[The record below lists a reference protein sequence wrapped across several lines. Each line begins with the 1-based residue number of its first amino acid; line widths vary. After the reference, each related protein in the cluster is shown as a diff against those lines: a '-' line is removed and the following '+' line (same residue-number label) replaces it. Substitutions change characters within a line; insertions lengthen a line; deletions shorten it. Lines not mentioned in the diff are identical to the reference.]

1 MTLTDPRLAHG
12 SLPVLMWT
20 ASPDGTCDYLN
31 ERWSEFTGLPVASLL
46 AWAWLDRVHPDDRER
61 LVAEYRDAVTARGR
75 VRLEFRLLHRDGEYR
90 WVLGTGEPCYAT
102 SGGQFLGY
110 SGCTTDVTDRR
121 ALEQRLE
128 ELGRTAEIAQLAG
141 GIAHDFNNVLTGI
154 LGHVALLQDESS
166 LAPAA
171 REDLAQIRQ
180 AVDRAAAL
188 SRQLL
193 TFSRRPHLAP
203 RSLDLNQLI
212 SGLLSAIRQV
222 VGTAVEVGY
231 DLENGLEPVLADSGQ
246 LEKIL
251 IQLGAHGRAAMP
263 GGGKFHLRTGRAQVD
278 DTLAASRPGLR
289 PGSYVTLEVSH
300 TGPGLGSEALARV
313 FDPPAGS
320 APGGQEVDLSS
331 VAGMARQSGGHVF
344 VESTPDAGTTF
355 TLYIP
360 RLHGAVEGPA
370 VPEVA
375 PPEGSETIL
384 LVEDDPQVREVGR
397 RALERAGYIVLA
409 AGDTEAAIAAA
420 DRHAG
425 HIHLLVTD
433 VVLPGVSGRELA
445 ARLAIHR
452 PAIKVLYVS
461 GTSVSGTSDGAI
473 ARHRMLEPGIEFLE
487 KPFSLDR
494 LLRKVRQVLGADL
507 SAEDAT
513 PWTQRSLV

>member
-1 MTLTDPRLAHG
+1 MTLTDPRLAYG
-12 SLPVLMWT
+12 SLPVLIWT
-20 ASPDGTCDYLN
+20 AGADGTCDYLN
-31 ERWSEFTGLPVASLL
+31 ERWSEFTGLPVADLL

-61 LVAEYRDAVTARGR
+61 LVAEYRSAVTARAP
-75 VRLEFRLLHRDGEYR
+75 VRLEFRMLHRDGEYR
-90 WVLGTGEPCYAT
+90 WCLGTGEPCHAT
-102 SGGQFLGY
+102 SGQFLGY

-121 ALEQRLE
+121 ALEQRLA
-128 ELGRTAEIAQLAG
+128 ELARTADIAQLAG
-141 GIAHDFNNVLTGI
+141 GIAHDFNNLLTGI

-166 LAPAA
+166 LAPEA
-171 REDLAQIRQ
+171 REDLVQIRR

-193 TFSRRPHLAP
+193 AFSRRPHLAP

-222 VGTAVEVGY
+222 VGTAVEVSY
-231 DLENGLEPVLADSGQ
+231 DLEAGLEPVLADPSR
-246 LEKIL
+246 LEQVL
-251 IQLGAHGRAAMP
+251 IQLGAHGRASMP
-263 GGGKFHLRTGRAQVD
+263 EGGKFHLRTGRAQVD
-278 DTLAASRPGLR
+278 DSLAASRPGLR

-300 TGPGLGSEALARV
+300 TGPALGSEALARV
-313 FDPPAGS
+313 FDPPAGG
-320 APGGQEVDLSS
+320 APGGQDVDLSS
-331 VAGMARQSGGHVF
+331 VAGIARQSGGHVL
-344 VESTPDAGTTF
+344 VESVPGAGTTF

-360 RLHGAVEGPA
+360 RLHGAAESPVVSETVLPDG
-370 VPEVA
+370 
-375 PPEGSETIL
+375 GETIL

-409 AGDTEAAIAAA
+409 VGDTEAAIAAA

-433 VVLPGVSGRELA
+433 VVLPRVSGRELA

-452 PAIKVLYVS
+452 PAIKVLY
-461 GTSVSGTSDGAI
+461 VSGTSDGAI

-513 PWTQRSLV
+513 PWNQRSLV

>member
-1 MTLTDPRLAHG
+1 MTLTDPRLAYG
-12 SLPVLMWT
+12 SLPVLIWT
-20 ASPDGTCDYLN
+20 AGPDGTCDYLN
-31 ERWSEFTGLPVASLL
+31 ERWTEFTGVPVADLL
-46 AWAWLDRVHPDDRER
+46 AWGWLDRVHPDDRER
-61 LVAEYRDAVTARGR
+61 VVSEYSGAVAARGP
-75 VRLEFRLLHRDGEYR
+75 VRLEFRMLHQSGEYR
-90 WVLGTGEPCYAT
+90 WFLGTGEPCYGT
-102 SGGQFLGY
+102 GGRFLGY

-121 ALEQRLE
+121 ALEQRLA

-141 GIAHDFNNVLTGI
+141 GIAHDFNNILTGI

-166 LAPAA
+166 LAPEA
-171 REDLAQIRQ
+171 REDLVQIRR

-193 TFSRRPHLAP
+193 AFSRRPHLAP
-203 RSLDLNQLI
+203 RSLDLNQVI
-212 SGLLSAIRQV
+212 SGSLSAIRQV
-222 VGTAVEVGY
+222 VGAAVEVGY
-231 DLENGLEPVLADSGQ
+231 EPETGLEPVLADSGQ
-246 LEKIL
+246 LEQIL
-251 IQLGAHGRAAMP
+251 IQLGAHGRASMP
-263 GGGKFHLRTGRAQVD
+263 EGGKLHLRTGRAQVD
-278 DTLAASRPGLR
+278 DALAASRPGLR
-289 PGSYVTLEVSH
+289 PGSYITLAVSH
-300 TGPGLGSEALARV
+300 TGAGLDSEALARV
-313 FDPPAGS
+313 FDPPAAG
-320 APGGQEVDLSS
+320 APGGPEVDLSS
-331 VAGMARQSGGHVF
+331 VAGMARQSGGHVL
-344 VESTPDAGTTF
+344 VESAPGAGTTF

-360 RLHGAVEGPA
+360 RLEGVTESPG
-370 VPEVA
+370 VA
-375 PPEGSETIL
+375 ETAPLEGSETIL
-384 LVEDDPQVREVGR
+384 LVEGDPQVRDLGR

-409 AGDTEAAIAAA
+409 VGDTEAAIAAA

-461 GTSVSGTSDGAI
+461 GTSEGAI

-513 PWTQRSLV
+513 QWTQRSLA

>member
-1 MTLTDPRLAHG
+1 MTLTDPRLAYG
-12 SLPVLMWT
+12 SLPVLIWT
-20 ASPDGTCDYLN
+20 AGADGTCDYLN
-31 ERWSEFTGLPVASLL
+31 ERWSEFTGLPVADLL
-46 AWAWLDRVHPDDRER
+46 GWGWLERVHPDDRER
-61 LVAEYRDAVTARGR
+61 LAAEYRGAVAARGP
-75 VRLEFRLLHRDGEYR
+75 VRLEFRMLHQGGEYR
-90 WVLGTGEPCYAT
+90 WFLGTGEPCYAA
-102 SGGQFLGY
+102 SGQFLGY

-121 ALEQRLE
+121 ALEQRLA

-141 GIAHDFNNVLTGI
+141 SIAHDFNNLLTGI

-166 LAPAA
+166 LAPEA
-171 REDLAQIRQ
+171 REDLVQIRR

-193 TFSRRPHLAP
+193 AFSRRPHLAP
-203 RSLDLNQLI
+203 RSLELNQLI

-222 VGTAVEVGY
+222 VGAAVEVDY
-231 DLENGLEPVLADSGQ
+231 ELEEGLEPVLADPGQ
-246 LEKIL
+246 LEQIL
-251 IQLGAHGRAAMP
+251 IQLGAHGRASMP
-263 GGGKFHLRTGRAQVD
+263 EGGKFHLRTGRAQVD
-278 DTLAASRPGLR
+278 DALAASRPGLR

-313 FDPPAGS
+313 FDPPAGG
-320 APGGQEVDLSS
+320 APGGQDVDLSS
-331 VAGMARQSGGHVF
+331 VAGIARQSGGHVL
-344 VESTPDAGTTF
+344 VESVPGGGTTF
-355 TLYIP
+355 TLYLP
-360 RLHGAVEGPA
+360 RLHGAAESP
-370 VPEVA
+370 VA
-375 PPEGSETIL
+375 PEPALPDGSETIL

-409 AGDTEAAIAAA
+409 VGDTEAAIAAA

-433 VVLPGVSGRELA
+433 VVLPRVSGRELA

-452 PAIKVLYVS
+452 PAIKVLY
-461 GTSVSGTSDGAI
+461 VSGTSDGAI

-513 PWTQRSLV
+513 PWNQRSLV

>member
-1 MTLTDPRLAHG
+1 MTSTDPRLAHG
-12 SLPVLMWT
+12 SLPVLIWT
-20 ASPDGTCDYLN
+20 AGVEGTCDYLN
-31 ERWSEFTGLPVASLL
+31 ERWSAFTGLSVADLL
-46 AWAWLDRVHPDDRER
+46 GWAWLERVHPDDRER
-61 LVAEYRDAVTARGR
+61 LLAEYRGALTARGP
-75 VRLEFRLLHRDGEYR
+75 VRLEFRMLHRDGAYH
-90 WVLGTGEPCYAT
+90 WFLGTGEPCYAA
-102 SGGQFLGY
+102 SGQFLGY

-121 ALEQRLE
+121 ALEQRLA
-128 ELGRTAEIAQLAG
+128 ELGRTAEIAQLAR

-154 LGHVALLQDESS
+154 LGHVALLQDDSA
-166 LAPAA
+166 LAPEA

-180 AVDRAAAL
+180 AVDRAATL

-193 TFSRRPHLAP
+193 GFSRRPHLAP

-212 SGLLSAIRQV
+212 AGLLSAIRQV
-222 VGTAVEVGY
+222 VGSAVEVGY
-231 DLENGLEPVLADSGQ
+231 ELEDGLEPVLADTGQ
-246 LEKIL
+246 LEQIL

-278 DTLAASRPGLR
+278 DALAASQPGLR

-313 FDPPAGS
+313 FDPPAGGAS
-320 APGGQEVDLSS
+320 GGDVDLSS
-331 VAGMARQSGGHVF
+331 VAGIARQSGGHVA
-344 VESTPDAGTTF
+344 VVSVPGEGTTF
-355 TLYIP
+355 TLYLP
-360 RLHGAVEGPA
+360 RLEGAAESPVVSETA
-370 VPEVA
+370 L
-375 PPEGSETIL
+375 PEGSETIL

-409 AGDTEAAIAAA
+409 AGDTEAAIATA

-433 VVLPGVSGRELA
+433 VVLPRVSGRELA

-461 GTSVSGTSDGAI
+461 GTSDGAI
-473 ARHRMLEPGIEFLE
+473 ARHQMLEPGIEFLE